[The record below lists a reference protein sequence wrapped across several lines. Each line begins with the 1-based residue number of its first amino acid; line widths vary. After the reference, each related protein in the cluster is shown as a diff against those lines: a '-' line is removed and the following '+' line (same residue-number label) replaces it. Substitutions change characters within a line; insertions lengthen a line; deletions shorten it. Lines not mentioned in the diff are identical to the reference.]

1 MYSFYLNKQEE
12 IDILNHML
20 SDGGGCSVAERA
32 EQYHIPLN
40 IAQKCSKE
48 KVPQELIEYVNKVYQ
63 EKENDLKKSLVFH
76 TDFCSKNKDK
86 WQMIAQSMEQ
96 EVPIFRVRLQSLCG
110 GISNWEGTNIAINAF
125 EYLNGHPAWYATLI
139 WETILALTF
148 HRIRQKY
155 LKDVYSD
162 NTVWAVSEMTS
173 CAIINT
179 DFHILWD
186 IGYRQ
191 LAPHQ
196 KKVLNMYHSKKSFN
210 TFLEEMLD
218 YFVQQNIRL

>member
-12 IDILNHML
+12 IDILNRML
-20 SDGGGCSVAERA
+20 SDGSGCTVAERA
-32 EQYHIPLN
+32 EQYHIPLD
-40 IAQKCSKE
+40 IAQKCNKE
-48 KVPQELIEYVNKVYQ
+48 KVPQELIDYVDKTYV
-63 EKENDLKKSLVFH
+63 EKEKDLEKSLAFH
-76 TDFCSKNKDK
+76 INFCNQNKDK
-86 WQMIAQSMEQ
+86 WEMIAHLMERK
-96 EVPIFRVRLQSLCG
+96 VPTFRVRLQPLCD
-110 GISNWEGTNIAINAF
+110 GISDWEGTNIAINAF

-155 LKDVYSD
+155 SKDVYSD
-162 NTVWAVSEMTS
+162 DTVWAVSEMTS

-179 DFHILWD
+179 DFHVLWN

-196 KKVLNMYHSKKSFN
+196 EKVLKMYHARKNFN
-210 TFLEEMLD
+210 TFLEEMLN